1 MNSVLRKS
9 ALSIGFALLALFLIG
24 FSGVVWVGLLF
35 ANFKTTPSIPWA
47 LPVLLV
53 YLWLLWRYLAGSGWP
68 QSTGSQRKTLLRA
81 YAVSPAA
88 YGWSMTAGLLAVFA
102 LAGFWIVMFRV
113 YPMEPNPLIPT
124 SFTSSPIFVG
134 AIVVGAALLA
144 PISEES
150 AIRGYLQSILERNVA
165 PITAVL
171 LSSTVFALAHA
182 TQGLVWPKLLF
193 YFLVGVAFGS
203 LAYINQSILP
213 VIPVHIVGDLI
224 FLTLIWPNDKN
235 RMLIWKTGAD
245 SWFWLHAAQ
254 AIAFAALSIIAFN
267 HIPRSHRKDVGSGV
281 NTNLFISSAANR

>member
-1 MNSVLRKS
+1 MNSAVRKF
-9 ALSIGFALLALFLIG
+9 ALSIGFALIALFLIG
-24 FSGVVWVGLLF
+24 FSGVVWGGLLY
-35 ANFKTTPSIPWA
+35 ANFRTTSSIPWA

-53 YLWLLWRYLAGSGWP
+53 YLWLLWRYLAGFGWP
-68 QSTGSQRKTLLRA
+68 HSTSSQLAALLRA

-88 YGWSMTAGLLAVFA
+88 YGWSMTAGLLAVFS
-102 LAGFWIVMFRV
+102 LAGLWIVMFRL

-124 SFTSSPIFVG
+124 SFTSSPIFVA

-150 AIRGYLQSILERNVA
+150 AVRGYLQSILERNLA
-165 PITAVL
+165 PFTAVL
-171 LSSTVFALAHA
+171 LSSAVFALAHA

-213 VIPVHIVGDLI
+213 VIPVHIAGDLI

-245 SWFWLHAAQ
+245 SWFWLHVAQ
-254 AIAFAALSIIAFN
+254 AIAFAALSLVAFN
-267 HIPRSHRKDVGSGV
+267 HIPRSHRKGAG
-281 NTNLFISSAANR
+281 